1 VRWVAAAGWPACWRS
16 AVGSERVERARG
28 SHVGRTEDREDTGS
42 ESDRLSL
49 SRSSRSIVC
58 RQKPQKENSGGK
70 FGWGKIQPLLKA
82 GAGLID

>member
-1 VRWVAAAGWPACWRS
+1 VSEVGGCCWLACLL
-16 AVGSERVERARG
+16 AVGGRIGASRASARIACRPDRGPRGHSEP
-28 SHVGRTEDREDTGS
+28 
-42 ESDRLSL
+42 DRLSL
-49 SRSSRSIVC
+49 SRSIVC